1 MYQLLDKQ
9 QQTKLGKWVV
19 AQDEIM
25 LERQRISMSP
35 QDFNHLTMNGQYPYY
50 GASDGSLTYMIT
62 PTSLGDVV
70 KVRHNATNEEIDLT
84 DYDMW

>member
-1 MYQLLDKQ
+1 MFQFLDKQ
-9 QQTKLGKWVV
+9 QQIKL
-19 AQDEIM
+19 AQWNVEQDQIM

-35 QDFNHLTMNGQYPYY
+35 QDFAHLTMNGQYPYY
-50 GASDGSLTYMIT
+50 GASSGSLTYMIT